1 MRQVFSNIIIC
12 FSLILSSCDPCN
24 NLDCITD
31 NHFGQFRIV
40 NKVDGKDL
48 VFGPNQIYDKSKIK
62 FYILNGNDTTF
73 FQYNPIKFSGNGYD
87 SILEVRFYPETL
99 TPVYMKLS
107 DTDTDTLNVTYNTFK
122 TKCCGTITE
131 ITKYRHNNS
140 IDIPG
145 NTGTQEIKK

>member
-1 MRQVFSNIIIC
+1 MRQVFFNILIC

-73 FQYNPIKFSGNGYD
+73 FQYSPIKFPGNSYD
-87 SILEVRFYPETL
+87 SVLGVKFYP
-99 TPVYMKLS
+99 
-107 DTDTDTLNVTYNTFK
+107 
-122 TKCCGTITE
+122 
-131 ITKYRHNNS
+131 
-140 IDIPG
+140 
-145 NTGTQEIKK
+145 